1 MDRSTNLI
9 GSYVFKS
16 KIAALVELAPH
27 GPCSDAL
34 LQLADQVAQHIAAMA
49 PESID
54 DLLSH
59 PFVHDTT
66 RTVGQILAAN
76 SVDIVR
82 YVRWYVG
89 DLDGGSGP
97 STPARAVA

>member
-1 MDRSTNLI
+1 M
-9 GSYVFKS
+9 S

-27 GPCSDAL
+27 GPCDDAL
-34 LQLADQVAQHIAAMA
+34 VQLANQIAQHVAAMA

-66 RTVGQILAAN
+66 HTVGQVLSASSA
-76 SVDIVR
+76 VIVR
-82 YVRWYVG
+82 YVRWYVDDPG
-89 DLDGGSGP
+89 DGNGP
-97 STPARAVA
+97 TAPARALA

>member
-1 MDRSTNLI
+1 MDKSTNLI
-9 GSYVFKS
+9 GSYVLKS

-27 GPCSDAL
+27 GSCDDAL
-34 LQLADQVAQHIAAMA
+34 VQLADQVAQHIAAMA

-66 RTVGQILAAN
+66 RTVEQVLSTN
-76 SVDIVR
+76 SVVIVR
-82 YVRWYVG
+82 YVRWYAG
-89 DLDGGSGP
+89 DPDSGNGP
-97 STPARAVA
+97 TAPARAVA